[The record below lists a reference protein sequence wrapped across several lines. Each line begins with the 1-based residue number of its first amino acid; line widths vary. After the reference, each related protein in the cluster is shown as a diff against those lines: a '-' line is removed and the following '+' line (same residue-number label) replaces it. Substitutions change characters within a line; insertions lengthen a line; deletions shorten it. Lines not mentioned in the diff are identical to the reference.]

1 MKRFELMLAR
11 YAYKRDSLSS
21 VSFETYEYAVQVTLE
36 MLMGV
41 LANIAIALCLNMKLE
56 AVVFFFV
63 FCVLR
68 SYAGGLHLDKFSH
81 CFLFSFAVT
90 TGSMLLVKYMNV
102 SLAVS
107 GIMMGGGL
115 IAFWLTKPVND
126 KNRDVNEEEDAYFKS
141 KLRQSLSIITIAYF
155 TTALLSFLR
164 YSFLIALTVDV
175 VYILMILGKWK
186 NKSTV

>member
-1 MKRFELMLAR
+1 MKKFELMLAR
-11 YAYKRDSLSS
+11 YAYKKGSMPSAT
-21 VSFETYEYAVQVTLE
+21 FETYVYAAQVALE
-36 MLMGV
+36 MLLGI
-41 LANIAIALCLNMKLE
+41 LANIAIALFLNMKLE
-56 AVVFFFV
+56 VVVFFFI
-63 FCVLR
+63 FCILR

-90 TGSMLLVKYMNV
+90 TGTMLLVKYMNV
-102 SLAVS
+102 PLTVS

-126 KNRDVNEEEDAYFKS
+126 KNREVNEEEDAYFKR
-141 KLRQSLSIITIAYF
+141 KLRQFLTIILIAYSA
-155 TTALLSFLR
+155 TVLLSFSS

-186 NKSTV
+186 NKSVV

>member
-1 MKRFELMLAR
+1 VKKLELMLAR
-11 YAYKRDSLSS
+11 YAYKKDSLPSA
-21 VSFETYEYAVQVTLE
+21 SFETYEYAAQVTLE
-36 MLMGV
+36 MLVGI

-56 AVVFFFV
+56 VVVFFFI

-68 SYAGGLHLDKFSH
+68 SYAGGLHLDKFRH

-90 TGSMLLVKYMNV
+90 TGSMLLVKRLNV

-107 GIMMGGGL
+107 GIMMGGGV

-126 KNRDVNEEEDAYFKS
+126 RNREVNEEEDAYFKS
-141 KLRQSLSIITIAYF
+141 KLRQFLVIITLAYF
-155 TTALLSFLR
+155 TTTLLALSR
-164 YSFLIALTVDV
+164 YSFLIALAVDV

-186 NKSTV
+186 NRNVV

>member
-1 MKRFELMLAR
+1 MKKFELMLAR
-11 YAYKRDSLSS
+11 YAYEKDSLPSA
-21 VSFETYEYAVQVTLE
+21 SFETYEYAAQVALE
-36 MLMGV
+36 MLMGII
-41 LANIAIALCLNMKLE
+41 ANIAIALCLNMKME
-56 AVVFFFV
+56 VVVFFFI

-126 KNRDVNEEEDAYFKS
+126 KNREVNEEEDAYFKR
-141 KLRQSLSIITIAYF
+141 KLRRSLSIITIAYAA
-155 TTALLSFLR
+155 TALLAISR
-164 YSFLIALTVDV
+164 YSFLIALTVDA
-175 VYILMILGKWK
+175 VYILMVLGMWK
-186 NKSTV
+186 NNKGV